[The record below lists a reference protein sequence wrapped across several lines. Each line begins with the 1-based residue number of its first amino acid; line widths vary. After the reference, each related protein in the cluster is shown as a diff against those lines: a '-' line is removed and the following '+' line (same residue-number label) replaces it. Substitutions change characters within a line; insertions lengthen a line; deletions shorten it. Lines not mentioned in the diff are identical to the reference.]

1 MEGLGISGHRI
12 AGAVAKHCAVAS
24 KRALFFRSS
33 ESLPFGTEIR
43 SVAELLERLLTDARN
58 TIDSFADAT

>member
-1 MEGLGISGHRI
+1 VRWRSTARQHRKWPCI
-12 AGAVAKHCAVAS
+12 
-24 KRALFFRSS
+24 FRSS
-33 ESLPFGTEIR
+33 ESLPVGTEIR